1 MMTMNSV
8 AVGLSDDDGQSIEI
22 MVINGV
28 RKCRHLLSGLRLM
41 RSCRS
46 SP

>member
-28 RKCRHLLSGLRLM
+28 RKCRHLSQWAM
-41 RSCRS
+41 SNAVVS
-46 SP
+46 Q